1 MKMIRH
7 DPMRLDMAAFAA
19 EAAVLA
25 GHWPGADLGR
35 LAESQSPPQDGAL
48 ADVAWQA
55 QGERRPLPAGEPEVW
70 LAVQA
75 TAPVW
80 LTCQRCLQPLALTL
94 TLDRQLRF
102 VLGESQAEAMDA
114 ELEDDVLALP
124 RWLDLRELVEDE
136 LLLALPLVPRH
147 DTCPQPLPVAVGQS
161 EALAGAEGSGPWP
174 EGRSDG
180 VPDEFSD
187 RPNPFAVLR
196 GLKTGGGSGSGS
208 GEH

>member
-1 MKMIRH
+1 
-7 DPMRLDMAAFAA
+7 MAVFAA
-19 EAAVLA
+19 EGAVLS

-35 LAESQSPPQDGAL
+35 LAESQSPPQDGGL

-55 QGERRPLPAGEPEVW
+55 QGERRPLPAGAPEIW

-80 LTCQRCLQPLALTL
+80 LTCQRCLQPLALTM
-94 TLDRQLRF
+94 TLDRRLRF
-102 VLGESQAEAMDA
+102 VVGESLAETMDA

-124 RWLDLRELVEDE
+124 RWLDVRELIEDE

-161 EALAGAEGSGPWP
+161 EGLDEIEGGQVGAEGGSGKLPGELP
-174 EGRSDG
+174 DRFT
-180 VPDEFSD
+180 DEFAA

-196 GLKTGGGSGSGS
+196 GLKTGGGGSGS
-208 GEH
+208 GER